1 MNINRT
7 KTAKMKLDEAVE
19 MLRYFN
25 KWRRA
30 NTDMPMPHPKE
41 IGVAI
46 DTILNYFDKKDK
58 E

>member
-1 MNINRT
+1 MITNRT

-19 MLRYFN
+19 LLRYYN
-25 KWRRA
+25 KWRRG
-30 NTDMPMPHPKE
+30 NTDLLMPHPKE

-46 DTILNYFDKKDK
+46 DTILYYFDKKDK